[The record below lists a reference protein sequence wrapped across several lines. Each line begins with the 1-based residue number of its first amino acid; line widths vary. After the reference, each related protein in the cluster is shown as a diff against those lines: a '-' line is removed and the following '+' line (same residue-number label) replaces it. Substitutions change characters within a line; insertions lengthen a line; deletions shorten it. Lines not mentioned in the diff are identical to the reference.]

1 MIKILF
7 MGLQPKSKASIS
19 SNKFFK
25 QTRLTTDVKSTN
37 TVAGSID
44 NFRNWGIVGLISFL
58 VHSQVYVFV

>member
-25 QTRLTTDVKSTN
+25 QTRLTTDVNLLTLLLVQLIISEI
-37 TVAGSID
+37 GEP
-44 NFRNWGIVGLISFL
+44 WG
-58 VHSQVYVFV
+58 